1 MIELGTADVPPAP
14 AFIPVG
20 THPQRHRCRQCRA
33 SVNTGPPHPSG
44 YPQVMEVSAPSSDLG
59 LEVEETAARVPGQP
73 RHVLK
78 QRRELR
84 DIEIQQIEL
93 QHPLGSLPFP
103 AELAPPA
110 RYGEP
115 RGFYLSCAIGEA
127 ITKGKAAVNAAQER

>member
-20 THPQRHRCRQCRA
+20 AHRQHHRRWQCRA
-33 SVNTGPPHPSG
+33 SVNTEPPHPSG
-44 YPQVMEVSAPSSDLG
+44 YPQVMEVGAPASDLS
-59 LEVEETAARVPGQP
+59 LEVEETAARVPGRP

-84 DIEIQQIEL
+84 DIEIQEIEV

-103 AELAPPA
+103 AEPAPPPA
-110 RYGEP
+110 TVNRVAST
-115 RGFYLSCAIGEA
+115 L
-127 ITKGKAAVNAAQER
+127 AVPLAKR

>member
-20 THPQRHRCRQCRA
+20 AHPQRHRSRQRRA
-33 SVNTGPPHPSG
+33 SVNTEPPHPSG
-44 YPQVMEVSAPSSDLG
+44 YPQVMEVSTPASDLG
-59 LEVEETAARVPGQP
+59 LEVEETAARVPDRS
-73 RHVLK
+73 RHVHK
-78 QRRELR
+78 QRCELR
-84 DIEIQQIEL
+84 DIEIQQIEV

-103 AELAPPA
+103 AEPALPA

-127 ITKGKAAVNAAQER
+127 ITKGKAAVNATH